1 MGGVVSS
8 QKQYL
13 QEDLMALYGSVKTED
28 DIEKAIKALLA
39 SMTLEEKIGQM
50 KQYSYDGK
58 TLDAD
63 FEAKIA
69 RGEVGSV
76 LFARNV
82 GVVNAMQQAAMEK
95 SRLKIPI
102 IVGRDVIHGY
112 RTIMPIPLAQAASF
126 NPDLVERAAR
136 VAAIEATTSGARW
149 TFSPMI
155 DIARDSRWGRIA

>member
-1 MGGVVSS
+1 MGGVGSN
-8 QKQYL
+8 QKPDL
-13 QEDLMALYGSVKTED
+13 QQDITALYGCVKTED
-28 DIEKAIKALLA
+28 DIEKAIKLLLA
-39 SMTLEEKIGQM
+39 SMTLDEKIGQM

-58 TLDAD
+58 TLDPD
-63 FEAKIA
+63 FEVLIA

-76 LFARNV
+76 LFARSV
-82 GVVNAMQQAAMEK
+82 TVVNAMQQAAMEK

-126 NPDLVERAAR
+126 NADLVERAAR
-136 VAAIEATTSGARW
+136 IAAIEATTSGARW

-155 DIARDSRWGRIA
+155 DIARDPRWGRIA